1 MKTLYSI
8 GAYVS
13 YRQNGIHKI
22 VDITTQKF
30 GRETNQY
37 YILQSVYGDTTQIF
51 VPADTPD
58 LEKHMRPITTRD
70 EIEQIISESE
80 KTELPWYD
88 DSRTRRDFLNNV
100 IASGDRA
107 KILQVLK
114 QLSLHKI
121 KVEKEN
127 HKFYATDEALL
138 TRAAKI
144 ITEDFAF
151 ALGLEKEQVLP
162 YILKIAKK

>member
-1 MKTLYSI
+1 
-8 GAYVS
+8 
-13 YRQNGIHKI
+13 
-22 VDITTQKF
+22 
-30 GRETNQY
+30 
-37 YILQSVYGDTTQIF
+37 
-51 VPADTPD
+51 
-58 LEKHMRPITTRD
+58 MRPIMTRD

-88 DSRTRRDFLNNV
+88 DSRTRRDFLSNV

-138 TRAAKI
+138 TRAIKI

-162 YILKIAKK
+162 YILKIAKNKRAETRSFIFLQYSLSKPQTPLADRRLPARFRPLHPEGHTKTARGPPGQREHGY